1 MDQLTKF
8 LVYNKM
14 PVSKNSMNYE
24 AMKSVKKESEKS
36 GEIDKRFLL
45 LSPDLEKMS
54 DGKYICYY
62 FTNSFMF
69 FPT

>member
-1 MDQLTKF
+1 
-8 LVYNKM
+8 M

-54 DGKYICYY
+54 DGKYKC
-62 FTNSFMF
+62 
-69 FPT
+69 